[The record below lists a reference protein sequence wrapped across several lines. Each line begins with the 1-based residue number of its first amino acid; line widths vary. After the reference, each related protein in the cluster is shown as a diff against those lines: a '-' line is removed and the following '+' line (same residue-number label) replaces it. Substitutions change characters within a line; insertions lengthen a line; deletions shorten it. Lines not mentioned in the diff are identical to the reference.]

1 MSDNAAKAIFWAG
14 TLISL
19 VIFAILTI
27 DTFGQF
33 DELTHADKLDDHV
46 VAGKR
51 AFERH
56 NCNDCHT
63 LLGFGAYYAPDLT
76 RAHKR
81 LGEDAIKRRLAEP
94 EVVFADSWRKMPQ
107 QNLTDEEI
115 EEITAFLSWVS
126 NIENHD
132 WPPHH
137 SEHRWKRSTERM
149 LADASLTP
157 AAALIRQEDCM
168 ACHRLGDSGGDS
180 GPRLEWIGVTR
191 DADWIAAYLASP
203 PEGAEMES
211 YEHLSLPQRR
221 MIGDFLVS
229 LAAQSEIDEFWKIG
243 IGGDR

>member
-19 VIFAILTI
+19 VIFAVLTI

-46 VAGKR
+46 VAGKQ

-94 EVVFADSWRKMPQ
+94 DVVFADSWRKMPQ

-115 EEITAFLSWVS
+115 EAITAFLSWVS

-137 SEHRWKRSTERM
+137 SEHRGYGTSLLLAGCAAQ
-149 LADASLTP
+149 LAD
-157 AAALIRQEDCM
+157 
-168 ACHRLGDSGGDS
+168 GGWCVL
-180 GPRLEWIGVTR
+180 GPRAVAAGSHGVGHV
-191 DADWIAAYLASP
+191 A
-203 PEGAEMES
+203 
-211 YEHLSLPQRR
+211 
-221 MIGDFLVS
+221 
-229 LAAQSEIDEFWKIG
+229 
-243 IGGDR
+243 